1 MRRFGY
7 GPARMAF
14 ERIEGREAGA
24 LRHVEIVPHYTK
36 WAEGSVLVSFGD
48 TRVLCN
54 ATVEERIP
62 PWLKEQGRG
71 WITAEYAMLPR
82 STDTRSG
89 RESVRGKVGGR
100 THEISRLVGRALRA
114 GIDLQ
119 KLGERQIT
127 LDCDVIQ
134 ADGGTRTAAITGA
147 WVALSLA
154 ILGLA
159 ERGLVRKNPVKSAV
173 AAVSIGMVGSE
184 VLLDLDYRE
193 DQMADTDLNLV
204 MNAEGGVIEVQ
215 GTAEGE
221 PFTRAEL
228 DRMLDVGRR
237 GIEALVEKQNEALR
251 AARRGGS

>member
-1 MRRFGY
+1 MRMPFRY

-14 ERIEGREAGA
+14 ERVYGRAADA
-24 LRHVEIVPHYTK
+24 LRSVEIVPNYTK
-36 WAEGSVLVSFGD
+36 WAEGSVLVCFGD

-54 ATVEERIP
+54 ATVEARIP
-62 PWLKEQGRG
+62 HWLKEQGGG

-89 RESVRGKVGGR
+89 RESVRGRVGGR
-100 THEISRLVGRALRA
+100 THEISRLVGRSLRA
-114 GIDLQ
+114 GVDLQ

-159 ERGLVRKNPVKSAV
+159 ERGLVRKNPVKAAI
-173 AAVSIGMVGSE
+173 AAVSIGIIGSE

-204 MNAEGGVIEVQ
+204 MNADGGIVEVQ

-221 PFTRAEL
+221 PFTRADL
-228 DRMLDVGRR
+228 DRMLNVGRM
-237 GIEALVEKQNEALR
+237 GIDALVQKQNEALR
-251 AARRGGS
+251 TARRG

>member
-1 MRRFGY
+1 MRMRFGY
-7 GPARMAF
+7 GPAPMAF
-14 ERIEGREAGA
+14 ERDQGRAVDA
-24 LRHVEIVPHYTK
+24 LRAVEIVPHYTK

-62 PWLKEQGRG
+62 PWLKEQGGG

-100 THEISRLVGRALRA
+100 THEISRLVGRSLRA
-114 GIDLQ
+114 GVDLQ

-159 ERGLVRKNPVKSAV
+159 ERGLVRKNPVKAAI
-173 AAVSIGMVGSE
+173 AAVSIGIIGSE

-204 MNAEGGVIEVQ
+204 MNAEGGIVEVQ
-215 GTAEGE
+215 GTAEGV

-228 DRMLDVGRR
+228 DRMLNVGRA
-237 GIEALVEKQNEALR
+237 GIEALVEKQSEALR
-251 AARRGGS
+251 AARRG

>member
-1 MRRFGY
+1 MV
-7 GPARMAF
+7 F
-14 ERIEGREAGA
+14 ERTEGRALDE
-24 LRHVEIVPHYTK
+24 LRHIEIVPHYIK

-48 TRVLCN
+48 TRVICN
-54 ATVEERIP
+54 ASVDERIP
-62 PWLKEQGRG
+62 PWLKDQGRG

-82 STDTRSG
+82 STDTRSA
-89 RESVRGKVGGR
+89 RESLRGKVGGR
-100 THEISRLVGRALRA
+100 THEISRLIGRALRA
-114 GIDLQ
+114 GVDLE

-159 ERGLVRKNPVKSAV
+159 ERGLVRKNPVRAAV
-173 AAVSIGMVGSE
+173 AAVSIGIIGSD

-193 DQMADTDLNLV
+193 DQKADTDLNLV
-204 MNAEGGVIEVQ
+204 MNAEGGLIEVQ

-221 PFTRAEL
+221 PFVRAEL
-228 DRMLDVGRR
+228 DRMLDVGRQ
-237 GIEALVEKQNEALR
+237 GIEALIEKQNEALQV
-251 AARRGGS
+251 ARRR